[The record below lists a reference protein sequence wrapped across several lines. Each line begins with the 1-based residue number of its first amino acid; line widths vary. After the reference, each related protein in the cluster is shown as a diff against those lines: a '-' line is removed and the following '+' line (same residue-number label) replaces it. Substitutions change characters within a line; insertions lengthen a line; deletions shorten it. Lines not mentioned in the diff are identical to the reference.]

1 MAQRDEIP
9 HLIQL
14 LEDDSEVVR
23 EQVLRELLSFGPT
36 LDDVLREL
44 EGQLTPAQRHLV
56 MQLVTSQF
64 AAGARRAAWRQWPSL
79 PTRRAQLERAF
90 DLLAQFQFGWA
101 PPVRVAELLDEL
113 ADSFRSTGHSRDA
126 IALNR
131 YLFTSK
137 RLQGDQDDYYNPMN
151 SNLIYVLQEGKGL
164 PISLVCIFMLVGE
177 RLGMRIEGCGV
188 PGHYLARAIVNGQD
202 VYIDCFSEGRLLTQR
217 EVEQLRGRLFPTLT
231 HLLTEVPTATDIV
244 RRVLRNLVNAYEMA
258 NETEMSALM
267 AQLLEEVPAA
277 Q

>member
-44 EGQLTPAQRHLV
+44 GDQLTPAQRHLV

-64 AAGARRAAWRQWPSL
+64 AAEARRAAWREWPSL

-90 DLLAQFQFGWA
+90 DLLAQFQFGWT
-101 PPVRVAELLDEL
+101 PPVHVPELLDEL
-113 ADSFRSTGHSRDA
+113 ADAFRATGHSRDP

-131 YLFTSK
+131 FLFTSK
-137 RLQGDQDDYYNPMN
+137 RLQGDQNDYYNPLN
-151 SNLIYVLQEGKGL
+151 SNLVYVLQEGKGL

-177 RLGMRIEGCGV
+177 RLGCVWKGAACRV
-188 PGHYLARAIVNGQD
+188 TTSPARWSMART
-202 VYIDCFSEGRLLTQR
+202 STS
-217 EVEQLRGRLFPTLT
+217 
-231 HLLTEVPTATDIV
+231 TAS
-244 RRVLRNLVNAYEMA
+244 MK
-258 NETEMSALM
+258 
-267 AQLLEEVPAA
+267 AA
-277 Q
+277 C